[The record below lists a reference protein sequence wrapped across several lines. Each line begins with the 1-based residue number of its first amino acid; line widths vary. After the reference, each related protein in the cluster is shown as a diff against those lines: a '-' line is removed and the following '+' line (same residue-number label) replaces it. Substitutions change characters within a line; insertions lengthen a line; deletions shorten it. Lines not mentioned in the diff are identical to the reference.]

1 MALKVL
7 QVGKFYPIRGGVEK
21 VMYDAMTGLSERG
34 VDCDMLC
41 AASEG
46 ETRRIQ
52 LNEHARLICT
62 KTMVK
67 AYATMLSPDMV
78 VKMREICDDYD
89 VIHVHHP
96 DPMAALALRLSGY
109 KGKVVVHWHS
119 DIEKQKKLL
128 KLYKPL
134 QDWLLKRADVV
145 IGTTPVY
152 LKGSKYLSDVQGK
165 TACVPIGIDRV
176 EPDSQAVEKIR
187 AQYPGK
193 KIVFSLGRLVPY
205 KGYRNLVAAA
215 QYLSDDYVILIGGT
229 GPLREELQNDIDALG
244 LHDKVKLLGYISD
257 EDLPAYFGA
266 CKMFCLSSIYKTE
279 AFAIVQIETFS
290 CGKPVVA
297 TNIPQSGVPWV
308 NSHGES
314 GLNVEPNDPE
324 GLAEAIKAVGDDDN
338 LYKNLSEGASERF
351 RKLFTKDRMI
361 DNLMNVYEDLWEK

>member
-1 MALKVL
+1 MKKRKIL
-7 QVGKFYPIRGGVEK
+7 QVGKFYPVRGGVEK

-41 AASEG
+41 AAEKGPS
-46 ETRRIQ
+46 RRER
-52 LNEHARLICT
+52 LNEHANIICT
-62 KTMVK
+62 KTVKK

-78 VKMREICDDYD
+78 LRMRQICNDYD
-89 VIHVHHP
+89 VVHVHHP

-128 KLYKPL
+128 KLFMPL
-134 QDWLLKRADVV
+134 QNWMLRRADVIV
-145 IGTTPVY
+145 GTSPVY
-152 LKGSKYLSDVQGK
+152 LKESAHLSGVQEK
-165 TACVPIGIDRV
+165 TVCVPIGINPV
-176 EPDSQAVEKIR
+176 EPDPQAVERIR
-187 AQYPGK
+187 NTYPGK

-215 QYLSDDYVILIGGT
+215 AYLSDEYVILIGGA
-229 GPLREELQNDIDALG
+229 GPLKDELQADIERLG
-244 LHDKVKLLGYISD
+244 LQDKVKLLGFISD

-266 CKMFCLSSIYKTE
+266 CKLFCLSSVQKTE

-297 TNIPQSGVPWV
+297 TNIPHSGVPWV
-308 NSHGES
+308 NAHGKS

-324 GLAEAIKAVGDDDN
+324 GLARAITTLGDNDDV
-338 LYKNLSEGASERF
+338 YMKLSKGALRRF
-351 RKLFTKDRMI
+351 NELFTRDRMI
-361 DNLMNVYEDLWEK
+361 DNLMNIYNDL